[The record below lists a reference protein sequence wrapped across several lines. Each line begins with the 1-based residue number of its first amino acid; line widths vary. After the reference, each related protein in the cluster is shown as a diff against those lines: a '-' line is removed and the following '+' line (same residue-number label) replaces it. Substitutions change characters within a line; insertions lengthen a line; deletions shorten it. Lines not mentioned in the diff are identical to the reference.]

1 MLNSSAC
8 SILVSWDPLEAKEIE
23 VEEELQSK
31 FFWERSP
38 QCRMEEAVRHS
49 KQRSHHS
56 TAVLETPPSSKGL
69 PLRQKQSHKSIFGNK
84 GKKENFYGPSSG
96 YVKFVQ
102 MGKPEKARVWK
113 ETSPYQEKGM
123 FLLGFSD

>member
-31 FFWERSP
+31 FFWERSL

-56 TAVLETPPSSKGL
+56 TAGNSSKQQGA
-69 PLRQKQSHKSIFGNK
+69 
-84 GKKENFYGPSSG
+84 SS
-96 YVKFVQ
+96 Q
-102 MGKPEKARVWK
+102 AEAEP
-113 ETSPYQEKGM
+113 
-123 FLLGFSD
+123 